1 MLLMKVYLDNN
12 ATTAVDRRVFDAMK
26 PYFCSV
32 YGNPNSLHSYGAAA
46 NKAVR
51 ESLVTLYKLLRADES
66 DTVLITS
73 GSTESNNTVIRGV
86 YERLV
91 WPRHG
96 LSGAQRPRPLFVT
109 SAIEHPSVTEA
120 FARIASDGCAD
131 VAIVQP
137 RRDGT
142 VSAEDVAKKLDP
154 TRTALVSVMWANNE
168 TGAINPVAAIAQ
180 AVHRAGGLFHT
191 DATQAIGK
199 VPFSNVGADFMS
211 ISAHKFH
218 GPKGVGALYVR
229 RGRPIHT
236 MEPLLHGGEQ
246 MAGLRAG
253 TVNVPGVVGMARA
266 AEIVMS
272 KEGRVALNRVRW
284 LRDRLEDGILK
295 GVPNAVVVS
304 PDRERR
310 VPNTLLVAF
319 PGVEGEALIYGKNIC
334 RYIIRAL
341 NMQQNL
347 FVFICGLLQT

>member
-1 MLLMKVYLDNN
+1 MTTTMMKVYLDNN
-12 ATTAVDRRVFDAMK
+12 ATTAMDRRVLKAMK
-26 PYFCSV
+26 PYFCNT
-32 YGNPNSLHSYGAAA
+32 YGNPNSLHSYGTAA
-46 NKAVR
+46 NRAVR
-51 ESLVTLYKLLRADES
+51 ESLKTMYRLLRADES

-91 WPRHG
+91 RPRRSS
-96 LSGAQRPRPLFVT
+96 LSEAAAPQKHSRYNRRPLFVT

-131 VAIVQP
+131 VAVVQP

-142 VSAEDVAKKLDP
+142 IYAEDVARRLEP
-154 TRTALVSVMWANNE
+154 GRTALVSVMWANNE
-168 TGAINPVAAIAQ
+168 TGAINPVASIAQ

-191 DATQAIGK
+191 DATQAVGK
-199 VPFSNVGADFMS
+199 VPFPWAGAVGADFMS

-218 GPKGVGALYVR
+218 GPKGVGALYVK
-229 RGRPIHT
+229 RGRPIHAL
-236 MEPLLHGGEQ
+236 EPLLHGGEQ

-253 TVNVPGVVGMARA
+253 TVNVPGLVGMARA

-272 KEGRVALNRVRW
+272 EEGRVALRRVRW

-304 PDRERR
+304 PNRDQR

-319 PGVEGEALIYGKNIC
+319 AGVEGEALIYG
-334 RYIIRAL
+334 IINKL
-341 NMQQNL
+341 E
-347 FVFICGLLQT
+347 

>member
-1 MLLMKVYLDNN
+1 MKVYLDNN
-12 ATTAVDRRVFDAMK
+12 ATTAVDKRVLNAMK
-26 PYFCSV
+26 PYFCGT
-32 YGNPNSLHSYGAAA
+32 YGNPNSLHSYGTAA

-51 ESLVTLYKLLRADES
+51 EALGTLYKLLRADEN

-86 YERLV
+86 YERTV
-91 WPRHG
+91 RPRRAP
-96 LSGAQRPRPLFVT
+96 LPASPAITLPKVRPLFVT

-131 VAIVQP
+131 VAVVQP
-137 RRDGT
+137 RRDG
-142 VSAEDVAKKLDP
+142 SIYAEDVARALDP
-154 TRTALVSVMWANNE
+154 RRTALVSVMWANNE
-168 TGAINPVAAIAQ
+168 TGAINPVAAIAR

-199 VPFSNVGADFMS
+199 VPLSGAVGADFMS

-218 GPKGVGALYVR
+218 GPKGVGALYIR
-229 RGRPIHT
+229 RGRPVRT
-236 MEPLLHGGEQ
+236 MEPLLRGGEQ

-253 TVNVPGVVGMARA
+253 TINVPGVVGMARA

-272 KEGRVALNRVRW
+272 KEGLVALRRVRW

-304 PDRERR
+304 PDREQR

-319 PGVEGEALIYGKNIC
+319 PGVEGEALIYGKYLSFHSI
-334 RYIIRAL
+334 
-341 NMQQNL
+341 
-347 FVFICGLLQT
+347 